1 MDVQVDLTT
10 TIKEFA
16 LREGA
21 SLVGVA
27 SVDRF
32 VGAPA
37 GHGPRDFIPRAE
49 SVISLG
55 LKLPDAVVERHPY
68 LEEAAEYPPEVRHR
82 ILETHI
88 YTKQGYAL
96 PNVMLDQIAYRVT
109 LLLEAQGYRTLP
121 LPATFASYTMP
132 DLDAG
137 EAQYFGV
144 FSHRHA
150 AVRAGLGEFG
160 YNNLVITRQ
169 YGPRV
174 RYASVITAAPL
185 AADPL
190 VAEPICRRDDCQDC
204 IKACPSRAINP
215 RPDRPDGIFL
225 NPPSTTY
232 VRGCNGRPA
241 HWPLGTCLRVCPVG
255 EFRTTV

>member
-1 MDVQVDLTT
+1 MDLQVDLTT
-10 TIKEFA
+10 TVKEFA

-21 SLVGVA
+21 SLVGIA

-32 VGAPA
+32 AGAPA
-37 GHGPRDFIPRAE
+37 GHAPRDFVPRAE

-55 LKLPDAVVERHPY
+55 LKLPDAVVERDSY
-68 LEEAAEYPPEVRHR
+68 LEGAGEYPPELRAR

-96 PNVMLDQIAYRVT
+96 PNLMLDQIAYRLA

-132 DLDAG
+132 DLSAG
-137 EAQYFGV
+137 DVGFFGV

-174 RYASVITAAPL
+174 RYTSLITAAPL

-190 VAEPICRRDDCQDC
+190 VTEPICRRDDCAKC
-204 IKACPSRAINP
+204 IGACPSRAISL
-215 RPDRPDGIFL
+215 RPNIPDGIFYD
-225 NPPSTTY
+225 PPSLTY
-232 VRGCNGRPA
+232 ARGCDHRPA
-241 HWPLGTCLRVCPVG
+241 GWPLGTCLKVCPVG
-255 EFRTTV
+255 EYRS

>member
-1 MDVQVDLTT
+1 VDLQADLTT
-10 TIKEFA
+10 TVREFA

-21 SLVGVA
+21 SLVGIA
-27 SVDRF
+27 PVDRF

-37 GHGPRDFIPRAE
+37 GHGPRDFIPTAE
-49 SVISLG
+49 SVVSLG
-55 LKLPDAVVERHPY
+55 LKLPDAVVERDRY
-68 LEEAAEYPPEVRHR
+68 LAEAVEYPPEVRAR

-96 PNVMLDQIAYRVT
+96 PNLMLDEIAYRMA

-132 DLDAG
+132 DVDVD
-137 EAQYFGV
+137 EARCFGV

-160 YNNLVITRQ
+160 LNNLVITRQ

-174 RYASVITAAPL
+174 RYTSVITAAPL
-185 AADPL
+185 VPDPL
-190 VAEPICRRDDCQDC
+190 ITEPICRRETCQEC
-204 IKACPSRAINP
+204 IKACPSRAIGP

-225 NPPSTTY
+225 NPPSQTY
-232 VRGCNGRPA
+232 ARGCNHRPA
-241 HWPLGTCLRVCPVG
+241 GWPLGTCLKVCPVG
-255 EFRTTV
+255 EVRT